1 MSINVPPSSII
12 PNFHD
17 GLGLESAKAASVV
30 TQATRDHLKQHGIT
44 LKDPLGKPGAY
55 GIVLAATDAMQRP
68 LAVKVV
74 LRPLDRQSRK
84 RHQRESEVLSW
95 NKLPSDL
102 RPYCHLAHKV
112 TAPKDEDLAKDAADG
127 VQPYLVMSRIDGKEV
142 HNYVGERHTSMPHR
156 VALVRKMFDALHRL
170 HKAGVVHGDISPRN
184 LLIEPDDQVRFVD
197 FGGGRDIDKAGY
209 SAQSAMVVGG
219 TQGYAPRSQLTG
231 EEQASINTDL
241 RAMAAVA
248 YDALTGTLHDD
259 SLSVVEKREKLR
271 NARVPVGIQRIVLKG
286 LREPDKRLVNDPSV
300 FASAEDVIQAID
312 AWELKKS
319 RLKQLAVFGPLLA
332 AACILLATAWWRLE
346 SEVTNRY
353 SETARVLREQVDAV
367 GTHPATKQLIEQA
380 DEEIRSV
387 KQQEQELSPSQRRQ
401 RLDIAVDSLR
411 KALDTG
417 RKLEA
422 LVPRYNT
429 LGTMREKIRWQPDAK
444 ALNTLSTGL
453 NDEFL
458 SLGKLLDQ
466 GNVGEAAAKIEIFAS
481 RLISAWEASE
491 RARSVAS
498 LRSELSRLIAS
509 VPKRLTEMPRFN
521 DLQQDSERA
530 DEQWQSADSITA
542 FDLAEKTYS
551 NLHQRLEEWLEKEEN
566 PSEKSDRLQ
575 ESQSQASRIAEQLQQ
590 SQVRNSELVSEIDT
604 LKSQIT
610 KQAELN
616 QKDRLA
622 KESAE
627 MQTKE
632 LMAKQTEAESDL
644 NQLKATLQEKL
655 RIESDLAKIQ
665 QQLAERNLEW
675 ENSQAQTAKLAK
687 ERDNAKGKIDRLEK
701 LLALSGS
708 SSSADLVNMSEQEIL
723 KIESIDTK
731 DWDAADKAL
740 TEAKRKYREISN
752 FRRKQLQDFSETSPT
767 IRKIDTELAS
777 QESVVR
783 KALQLRDQAD
793 HEMFVELDS
802 QLATKRAGR
811 RDLIEN
817 AGRLATSAPVVEID
831 KQIASLIATQAKFT
845 EGHERAIG
853 KQQLDVAAIMNA
865 ISSKPVQPGKIAGE
879 LLVIQVNGVFIRFHW
894 CPAGSFQMG
903 NPIAEKGRGSD
914 ENTVKVTH
922 SQGFWMMETECWQ
935 SLWVAVMGSSK
946 SSGWNQ
952 GYGVGDQY
960 PAYNVSHV
968 EATQFAQELNQILE
982 AEGIIAGYE
991 VRLPT
996 EAQWEYAVRAGST
1009 TSFCFGDDGEK
1020 LGEYA
1025 WYSENS
1031 GNKNHPVGTRKSNAW
1046 GIHDGHGSV
1055 WEWCSDWYD
1064 SKYPKG
1070 PLKDPVGP
1078 LTGSDRVNRGGGF
1091 YNAASNCRLHDR
1103 YGHAPWLRS
1112 GTNGF
1117 RVALI
1122 FAGIPQSPEADK

>member
-1 MSINVPPSSII
+1 MSINVPPSSNI

-17 GLGLESAKAASVV
+17 GLGLDSAKAASVV
-30 TQATRDHLKQHGIT
+30 TQATRDHLKQQGIT

-95 NKLPSDL
+95 NKLPTDL

-112 TAPKDEDLAKDAADG
+112 TAPKDEDLAKDATDG

-142 HNYVGERHTSMPHR
+142 HAYVGERHTSMPHR

-209 SAQSAMVVGG
+209 SAQSAMAVGG

-259 SLSVVEKREKLR
+259 SLSVAEKREKLK
-271 NARVPVGIQRIVLKG
+271 NAGVPNGIQKIILKG
-286 LREPDKRLVNDPSV
+286 LREPDKRLATDPNV
-300 FASAEDVIQAID
+300 FASAEEVIQAID
-312 AWELKKS
+312 AWELQKS
-319 RLKQLAVFGPLLA
+319 RLKQIAVFGPLLA
-332 AACILLATAWWRLE
+332 AACILLAMAWWRLE
-346 SEVTNRY
+346 SEVANRY

-387 KQQEQELSPSQRRQ
+387 KQREQELSPSQRRQ
-401 RLDIAVDSLR
+401 RLDIAADSLR

-422 LVPRYNT
+422 LVPRFNT

-444 ALNTLSTGL
+444 ALSTLSTGL

-458 SLGKLLDQ
+458 TLGKLLDQ
-466 GNVGEAAAKIEIFAS
+466 GNVSAAEGKIEIFAN
-481 RLISAWEASE
+481 RLVSAWEANE
-491 RARSVAS
+491 RARSAAS
-498 LRSELSRLIAS
+498 LRADLSRWITS
-509 VPKRLTEMPRFN
+509 VPKRLTETPRFA
-521 DLQQDSERA
+521 DLQQDATRA
-530 DEQWQSADSITA
+530 DEQWQSADSVTA
-542 FDLAEKTYS
+542 FDLAEKTYN
-551 NLHQRLEEWLEKEEN
+551 NLQQRLGEWLEKEEN
-566 PSEKSDRLQ
+566 QLEKSDRLQ
-575 ESQSQASRIAEQLQQ
+575 KSQSQASRIAEQLQQ
-590 SQVRNSELVSEIDT
+590 SQLRNSELAAEIDT
-604 LKSQIT
+604 LKSQIA

-627 MQTKE
+627 SQTKD
-632 LMAKQTEAESDL
+632 LMAKQTAAESDF

-655 RIESDLAKIQ
+655 RIEGDLAQIQ
-665 QQLAERNLEW
+665 QQLADRNLEW
-675 ENSQAQTAKLAK
+675 EDARAQAAKLAK
-687 ERDNAKGKIDRLEK
+687 ERDNAKDKADRMEK
-701 LLALSGS
+701 LLASGG
-708 SSSADLVNMSEQEIL
+708 SANPTDLVKMSEQEIL

-731 DWDAADKAL
+731 DWDATNKAL
-740 TEAKRKYREISN
+740 NEAKLKYREISMN
-752 FRRKQLQDFSETSPT
+752 RIRQLQDFSETSPT
-767 IRKIDTELAS
+767 IRKIDAELAS

-793 HEMFVELDS
+793 HEMFIELDG
-802 QLATKRAGR
+802 QLVTKRAGR
-811 RDLIEN
+811 KDLIEN
-817 AGRLATSAPVVEID
+817 VGRLPTSSPVVEID
-831 KQIASLIATQAKFT
+831 KQIATLLATQAKYT
-845 EGHERAIG
+845 DGHERAIG
-853 KQQLDVAAIMNA
+853 KQRLNIATIMDTLT
-865 ISSKPVQPGKIAGE
+865 SKTLKPGKVAGE
-879 LLVIQVNGVFIRFHW
+879 LLVIPVQGIDIRFHW

-903 NPIAEKGRGSD
+903 SPSSEKSRDSD
-914 ENTVKVTH
+914 EDSVKVTH
-922 SQGFWMMETECWQ
+922 SQGFWMMETECWRA
-935 SLWVAVMGSSK
+935 LWVAVMGSRK
-946 SSGWNQ
+946 SSEWTQ
-952 GYGVGDQY
+952 EYGVGDKY
-960 PAYNVSHV
+960 PASYISHD
-968 EATQFAQELNQILE
+968 EATQFARKLNWLLE
-982 AEGIIAGYE
+982 AEGVILGYE

-1009 TSFCFGDDGEK
+1009 TAYCFGDDEKK
-1020 LGEYA
+1020 LGDYA
-1025 WYSENS
+1025 WFDKNS
-1031 GNKNHPVGTRKSNAW
+1031 GNKNHPVGTKKPNAW

-1064 SKYPKG
+1064 SKYSKG
-1070 PLKDPVGP
+1070 PLTDPVRP
-1078 LTGSDRVNRGGGF
+1078 STGSDRVLRGGSWDDG
-1091 YNAASNCRLHDR
+1091 AADCRSGDR
-1103 YGHAPWLRS
+1103 LRNDPSLRS
-1112 GTNGF
+1112 DSVGF
-1117 RVALI
+1117 RLALSPS
-1122 FAGIPQSPEADK
+1122 GIPK